1 MFSSANLNQTTPRLA
16 MERAMA
22 PIVRGKFAKK
32 DSTRANKKNII
43 APKLSRDDLCDFLP
57 ECRCATCL
65 VRSLS
70 DQVCGTPLTSCGEVD
85 EYEDEADESSEV
97 RRRLLMIARLFF
109 FFLLAFLA
117 SSSYNERQKEV
128 GI

>member
-1 MFSSANLNQTTPRLA
+1 
-16 MERAMA
+16 MA

-32 DSTRANKKNII
+32 DSTRANKKNSI
-43 APKLSRDDLCDFLP
+43 APKLPRDDLCGFLP

-70 DQVCGTPLTSCGEVD
+70 EYDQVCGTPLTSCGEVD

-117 SSSYNERQKEV
+117 SSCYNEKQSEV
-128 GI
+128 EEYENEEK